1 MAERVRPGPSGWS
14 NPSTWRVPCTA
25 SRTSSTST
33 GPPSPF
39 RLPRLLTQRSAAS
52 GQTYTSPRTVPSGCG
67 SANAITSV
75 SPRRPV
81 ARRFRRRMAAL
92 PSSVSSTRACGAP
105 SQASTRRATR
115 ARRASS
121 LGRRLPR
128 RGDAATGFRVVD
140 AVVVHPADD
149 ADELLL
155 HLLQLLQ
162 RHRRLVE
169 LPLAVFGP
177 YDGVVHFV
185 DLGRREILEH
195 PKRRFHRVGQHRD
208 GGLRGARLGTRVGVI
223 GRLQAASVAALL
235 GAVEE
240 VGDLRRA

>member
-25 SRTSSTST
+25 SRTSSSST
-33 GPPSPF
+33 PSPF
-39 RLPRLLTQRSAAS
+39 PFPRPLTQRCAAP
-52 GQTYTSPRTVPSGCG
+52 GHRYTSPTSFPSGCG

-81 ARRFRRRMAAL
+81 TRRFRRRIAA
-92 PSSVSSTRACGAP
+92 PPNSVSSTRACEAP

-128 RGDAATGFRVVD
+128 RRDAATGFRILD
-140 AVVVHPADD
+140 AVVVHPGDD

-169 LPLAVFGP
+169 LPLADLGP
-177 YDGVVHFV
+177 YDVVDHFL

-195 PKRRFHRVGQHRD
+195 AERRFHRVGQHRD
-208 GGLRGARLGTRVGVI
+208 GGLRGARLGARVGVI
-223 GRLQAASVAALL
+223 GRLQAAAVPAL
-235 GAVEE
+235 
-240 VGDLRRA
+240 

>member
-14 NPSTWRVPCTA
+14 NPSTWRVPSTA
-25 SRTSSTST
+25 SRTSSSST
-33 GPPSPF
+33 PSLFP
-39 RLPRLLTQRSAAS
+39 LPRPLTHRSATS

-67 SANAITSV
+67 SGNAITSV

-81 ARRFRRRMAAL
+81 ARRFRRRIAA
-92 PSSVSSTRACGAP
+92 PPKSVSSTRACGAP
-105 SQASTRRATR
+105 SQASTQRATR

-128 RGDAATGFRVVD
+128 RRDAATGFRIVD

-155 HLLQLLQ
+155 RLLELLQ
-162 RHRRLVE
+162 RHRRIVE
-169 LPLAVFGP
+169 LPLADLGP
-177 YDGVVHFV
+177 HNVVDDFL

-195 PKRRFHRVGQHRD
+195 AERRFHRVGQHRD
-208 GGLRGARLGTRVGVI
+208 GGLRGARLGT
-223 GRLQAASVAALL
+223 
-235 GAVEE
+235 
-240 VGDLRRA
+240 